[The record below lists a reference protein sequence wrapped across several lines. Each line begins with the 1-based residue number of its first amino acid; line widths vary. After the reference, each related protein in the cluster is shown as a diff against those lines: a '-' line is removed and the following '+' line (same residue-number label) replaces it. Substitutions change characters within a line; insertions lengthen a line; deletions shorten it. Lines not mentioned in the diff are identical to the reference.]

1 MDIDQVKI
9 YLKSLN
15 LPDFRAKQIIKN
27 YFSGRYSS
35 FSQMSDLPLTLRTDL
50 DNKFSLLSVTESNLL
65 TSSDTQKVALKLND
79 GLHIESVLM
88 DYGEWTTVC
97 ISSQVGCPLA
107 CTFCATSKMGLKRNL
122 TPEEII
128 DQLLYWNNKIYNQ
141 QKNNP
146 PPLVKEGVWGRLD
159 RVVFMGMG
167 EPFLNWDNL
176 LLALKTINSKDGLNI
191 GSRKISISTAG
202 VAPKIIEFANLNTEI
217 NLALSLHSGNQKVR
231 EQLMPI
237 ARQYSLHVLKKALDF
252 YTHKT
257 NRQVILEYILI
268 DNQND
273 QPSDIKL
280 IKEFIGSNFLLHVN
294 IIPLNP
300 VKDGLI
306 PSTHQKEFVNALT
319 QNGIPFTVRR
329 SIGQSINSACGQLIT
344 QNTL

>member
-141 QKNNP
+141 QKNNS
-146 PPLVKEGVWGRLD
+146 PPLVKEGVRGRLD

-300 VKDGLI
+300 VKNGLI
-306 PSTHQKEFVNALT
+306 PSTHQSEFIQALDRV
-319 QNGIPFTVRR
+319 GIPFTVRR

>member
-141 QKNNP
+141 QKNNS

-300 VKDGLI
+300 VKNGLI
-306 PSTHQKEFVNALT
+306 PSTHQSEFIQALDRV
-319 QNGIPFTVRR
+319 GIPFTVRR